1 MLKNIVSLLP
11 ILIMNGLVIVWFP
24 NSYIFIRSYTVEE
37 KPVRPLFAK
46 GYEKMFLEDATSP
59 FIWIF
64 LTEEIPK
71 GF

>member
-1 MLKNIVSLLP
+1 
-11 ILIMNGLVIVWFP
+11 MNGLVIVWFP
-24 NSYIFIRSYTVEE
+24 NSYIFYPSIEK

-46 GYEKMFLEDATSP
+46 VYKKMFLEDATSP